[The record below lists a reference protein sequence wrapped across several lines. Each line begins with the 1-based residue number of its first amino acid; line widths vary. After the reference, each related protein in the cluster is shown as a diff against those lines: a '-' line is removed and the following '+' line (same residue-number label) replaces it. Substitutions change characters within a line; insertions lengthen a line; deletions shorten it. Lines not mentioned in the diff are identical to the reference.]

1 MFWLIT
7 HDEYPCQEGSESG
20 LKHAALHRSQNHEGK
35 DWTDHKKVR
44 AIFDDCE
51 DETDEDKKAAFVKA
65 GVKELIVHA
74 ALRRNWC
81 IRLSGQ
87 N

>member
-1 MFWLIT
+1 VFWLIT

-44 AIFDDCE
+44 AIFDD
-51 DETDEDKKAAFVKA
+51 VKT
-65 GVKELIVHA
+65 KPM
-74 ALRRNWC
+74 RTRKPP
-81 IRLSGQ
+81 S
-87 N
+87 